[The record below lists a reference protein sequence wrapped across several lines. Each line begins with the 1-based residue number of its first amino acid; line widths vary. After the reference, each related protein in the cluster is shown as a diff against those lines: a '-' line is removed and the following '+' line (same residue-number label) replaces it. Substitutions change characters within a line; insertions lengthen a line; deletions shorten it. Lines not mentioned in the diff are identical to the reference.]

1 MNNTHLKFAA
11 FLIACLAVC
20 ISSWNRRVIAQSEK
34 DEMTIR
40 ERRGKQI
47 YLSGDSV
54 EGPQI
59 VASLGQGDIDVPA
72 STFACANCHGIT
84 GEGTE
89 EGGLQSPPIGWQALT
104 TSQTSQLTRRERP
117 PYREETIV
125 RAIRSGLDSTGVP
138 LHPGMPRFNMTD
150 QQAADLIAFMKKLG
164 READPGISDSTIR
177 IGAAVPLTGPLA
189 KVGEDIRATL
199 AAAFADANE
208 QGGVYGRRI
217 ELVVEDSKGN
227 VSGTDEATRR
237 LVEQKDV
244 FALVGSFEST
254 GSNAANEYLKQ
265 HEVPLVGP
273 VALSPHVSIPPN
285 PFIFYLLPTF
295 NEQARSLVD
304 FIAARAE
311 HQTTLPNV
319 RHAGKSE
326 GSRKARLA
334 VVYLNSEMEKD
345 GLAGLHE
352 QSKKYPITISH
363 EEKYEAGSFSAEKTV
378 SVLSQN
384 MPDYVFFF
392 GSARD
397 MSACFREM
405 ERVHLNIPLVS
416 SVVMLGRDAFE
427 LSPAVAARV
436 FLSYPSALPDQ
447 SNFVEFVDAMQRRSV
462 EVRSPAFQTIG
473 YAAAKTL
480 VEAMKQSTRALT
492 RKTLVNAL
500 EQLREF
506 STGVVP
512 PLSFGPNKRVGV
524 LGSFIVGID
533 MDHKT
538 YVPLSGQLVPKD

>member
-59 VASLGQGDIDVPA
+59 AASLGQGDIDVPA

-378 SVLSQN
+378 SVLLKN
-384 MPDYVFFF
+384 TPDYVFFF

-397 MSACFREM
+397 MSACLGEM
-405 ERVHLNIPLVS
+405 DRVHLNVPLVS
-416 SVVMLGRDAFE
+416 SVVMLGREAFE

-500 EQLREF
+500 EQVREF